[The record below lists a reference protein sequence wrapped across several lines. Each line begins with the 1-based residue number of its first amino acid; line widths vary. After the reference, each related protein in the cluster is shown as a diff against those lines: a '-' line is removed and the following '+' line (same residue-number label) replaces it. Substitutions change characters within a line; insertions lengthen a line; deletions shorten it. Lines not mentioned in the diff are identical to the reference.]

1 MLRLMVASIYLVVT
15 IVISSKTNIC
25 WLYNCNTHDH
35 NISIGMVDFVI
46 PNGGLLDFGMLDFYT
61 EDFGRFVHG
70 QILEQEN

>member
-1 MLRLMVASIYLVVT
+1 
-15 IVISSKTNIC
+15 
-25 WLYNCNTHDH
+25 
-35 NISIGMVDFVI
+35 MVDFVI